1 MISICAI
8 VQMTPLELSG
18 KSGSLFYLTNDPVH
32 IKTMEK
38 AEANVLL
45 SMLPAY
51 YNHVRAFENTLVTK
65 IFGLYCVK
73 LTGTA

>member
-1 MISICAI
+1 MTSICAI
-8 VQMTPLELSG
+8 VQMIPLEFSG

-38 AEANVLL
+38 AEANVLP

-51 YNHVRAFENTLVTK
+51 CNHV
-65 IFGLYCVK
+65 
-73 LTGTA
+73 

>member
-8 VQMTPLELSG
+8 VQMTPFKNSLVSG
-18 KSGSLFYLTNDPVH
+18 ILFYLTNDPVH

-38 AEANVLL
+38 AEANVLVR
-45 SMLPAY
+45 MLPAY
-51 YNHVRAFENTLVTK
+51 YNHVRAFENTLITK